1 MLFSTFC
8 DYIIFFLKDNNFNN
22 YYMKGKYVSFCVVKI
37 AMKTVSIQM
46 IVFL

>member
-8 DYIIFFLKDNNFNN
+8 DYSICFLKDNNFNN
-22 YYMKGKYVSFCVVKI
+22 YYMKGKYFNFCVVKI
-37 AMKTVSIQM
+37 AMKTVTIQM